1 MAAGLTKQGEIRVA
15 PVDRMGINMELRKYK
30 DANGAADFR
39 SLLVIPLDKRI
50 NAMAERDMRTT
61 VTTIAVALTLAME
74 TMNLKRPMNGLQ
86 IVDLAEAIVD
96 SSLEDKIA
104 VEDLMLFLQELT
116 RGKYGELY
124 ESFDA
129 IKFMSLFGK
138 FRDKRWEEGLRI
150 RDEKVEYHKSL
161 GDSDTFNRTFRKP
174 ESAFGQH
181 LSEFNQKLQA
191 KNDEIRALKEER
203 KRNR

>member
-1 MAAGLTKQGEIRVA
+1 MAAGLTKQGEIMVA

-39 SLLVIPLDKRI
+39 SLLAIPLDNRI
-50 NAMAERDMRTT
+50 NALAEKDLRGAVTT
-61 VTTIAVALTLAME
+61 VAVALTLAME

-86 IVDLAEAIVD
+86 IVDLAEAVVD
-96 SSLEDKIA
+96 SSGEDKIA

-129 IKFMSLFGK
+129 IKFMHLFNK
-138 FRDKRWEEGLRI
+138 YRDARWEEGVRI
-150 RDEKVEYHKSL
+150 RDEKTEYYKSL
-161 GDSDTFNRTFRKP
+161 GDANTFDRSFKKP
-174 ESAFGQH
+174 ESVFGQH
-181 LSEFNQKLQA
+181 LHDYNQKLQA